1 MGERTELYVLVPFR
15 VIFPF
20 KQVVSH
26 FSFALNPE
34 NSIANLS
41 YYVCKH
47 FFIRVQLICNVVLVT
62 GVEQSESIIHIS
74 PLFLILS
81 PFRLLL
87 NIE

>member
-1 MGERTELYVLVPFR
+1 MAERTELYILVPFR
-15 VIFPF
+15 VIFLF

-34 NSIANLS
+34 NSIVNLG
-41 YYVCKH
+41 YYACKH
-47 FFIRVQLICNVVLVT
+47 FFIGVQLICNVVLVS

-74 PLFLILS
+74 PLFLIFS
-81 PFRLLL
+81 PFRLLQ